1 LDDQPALPEVIS
13 IMGMR
18 WTALVRDARLP
29 AAVAVI
35 GAIELA
41 LLHPDGW
48 VYGIAVECAGCSV
61 LVWRRTFPLAA
72 CTLAPI
78 VTLMMPLLGPRLD
91 DASAPLLIVVIGS
104 YSLARHLHGL
114 HGLLGLAMLA
124 GAVALVYVLVD
135 KRDHNVSD
143 VFFVSAMLLPPYILG
158 RLTRRLA
165 EQAGQL
171 ERQQQQ
177 VKDEAARAERAR
189 IARDLHDVI
198 AHSVSAMV
206 VQTAVAE
213 DLVRRDPDRAVEI
226 LESVASTGRRA
237 LAETG
242 RLLHVIRDDSGEL
255 GLLPTPGLDRLTEL
269 VEQFRGSGLQV
280 DLRVEGL
287 LTPLPIGV
295 DVSAYR
301 IVQEALSNALRY
313 GADQQAVVRVIRG
326 PDSLSIASE
335 NTAAHGRVTGS
346 GLGLAGIAERV
357 ALLGGTLTHGLAED
371 GRFVLSAV
379 LPFGGGEPA

>member
-1 LDDQPALPEVIS
+1 
-13 IMGMR
+13 MGMT
-18 WTALVRDARLP
+18 WTALVKDARLS
-29 AAVAVI
+29 AAVAAI

-41 LLHPDGW
+41 ILHPNGW
-48 VYGIAVECAGCSV
+48 GYGIAVESAGCLV
-61 LVWRRTFPLAA
+61 LVWRRRFPLVAG
-72 CTLAPI
+72 TLAPI
-78 VTLMMPLLGPRLD
+78 VTLLMPWFGPQLD
-91 DASAPLLIVVIGS
+91 EPSTPIIIIVISA
-104 YSLARHLHGL
+104 YTLARHLHDLRGL
-114 HGLLGLAMLA
+114 IGMALMAA
-124 GAVALVYVLVD
+124 AVTLDYLFVD
-135 KRDHNVSD
+135 ERAHTVSD
-143 VFFVSAMLLPPYILG
+143 AFFVSALLLPPYFLG

-165 EQAGQL
+165 EQAAQL

-269 VEQFRGSGLQV
+269 VEQFRSSGLQV

-313 GADQQAVVRVIRG
+313 GADQQAVVRLIRG
-326 PDSLSIASE
+326 QDSLSIASE

-357 ALLGGTLTHGLAED
+357 ALLGGTFTHGLAED

-379 LPFGGGEPA
+379 LPIGGGEPA

>member
-1 LDDQPALPEVIS
+1 MV
-13 IMGMR
+13 MT
-18 WTALVRDARLP
+18 WTALRDARLP

-41 LLHPDGW
+41 ILHPNGW
-48 VYGIAVECAGCSV
+48 GYGIAVESAACLV
-61 LVWRRTFPLAA
+61 LVWRRRLPLVA

-78 VTLMMPLLGPRLD
+78 VTLLMPWFGPQLD
-91 DASAPLLIVVIGS
+91 EPSTPIIIIVISA
-104 YSLARHLHGL
+104 YALARHLHDLRGL
-114 HGLLGLAMLA
+114 IGMAMMAATVTLDY
-124 GAVALVYVLVD
+124 LLVD
-135 KRDHNVSD
+135 ERAHNVSD
-143 VFFVSAMLLPPYILG
+143 AFFVTALLLPPYILG

-165 EQAGQL
+165 EQAAQL
-171 ERQQQQ
+171 ESQQQY

-242 RLLHVIRDDSGEL
+242 WLLHVIRDDSGEL

-269 VEQFRGSGLQV
+269 VEQFRSSGLQV
-280 DLRVEGL
+280 DLRVEGV

-326 PDSLSIASE
+326 QDSLSIASE

-379 LPFGGGEPA
+379 LPIGGGEPA

>member
-18 WTALVRDARLP
+18 CTPLVRDARLP

-35 GAIELA
+35 GALELT

-48 VYGIAVECAGCSV
+48 AFGITVESAGCLA
-61 LVWRRTFPLAA
+61 LVWRRRFPLAA

-78 VTLMMPLLGPRLD
+78 VTLVMSLLGPRLD
-91 DASAPLLIVVIGS
+91 EASAPLLIVVISS

-114 HGLLGLAMLA
+114 QGLLGLATIAAAL
-124 GAVALVYVLVD
+124 ALVYVLVD
-135 KRDHNVSD
+135 PRDHNVTD
-143 VFFVSAMLLPPYILG
+143 VFFVSAILLPAYILG
-158 RLTRRLA
+158 RLVRKLV
-165 EQAGQL
+165 EQAAQL
-171 ERQQQQ
+171 ERQQQWIK
-177 VKDEAARAERAR
+177 VEAARAERVR

-213 DLVRRDPDRAVEI
+213 DLVRRDPDGAVNT
-226 LESVASTGRRA
+226 LRDVASIGRRA

-255 GLLPTPGLDRLTEL
+255 GLLPTPGLDRLDEL
-269 VEQFRGSGLQV
+269 VDEFRGSGLQI
-280 DLRVEGL
+280 DLHVEGL
-287 LTPLPIGV
+287 PAPLPIGV

-301 IVQEALSNALRY
+301 IVQELLSNALRH

-335 NTAAHGRVTGS
+335 NNAAATRVSGS
-346 GLGLAGIAERV
+346 GLGLVGIGERV
-357 ALLGGTLTHGLAED
+357 ALLGGTLTHGPEGD
-371 GRFVLSAV
+371 GRFVLNAV
-379 LPFGGGEPA
+379 LPLGGGDPA